1 MRKNVSGTATA
12 SAGPVPTAGNGCSPE
27 GCGALARLYSV
38 VTNSGLSSRL
48 PSVTSLVAPPGSA
61 RTSAFARRPLNCLI
75 DGTMMSTSSR
85 LGARQLAETGLA
97 AIDQSPVP
105 RPSR

>member
-1 MRKNVSGTATA
+1 MSGTVTA
-12 SAGPVPTAGNGCSPE
+12 SHGPVPTAGKGCSPE
-27 GCGALARLYSV
+27 GCAALAMLYSV
-38 VTNSGLSSRL
+38 VTNNGLSSRL
-48 PSVTSLVAPPGSA
+48 ASVTSLLAPPGSA

-75 DGTMMSTSSR
+75 DGPMTSTSSR
-85 LGARQLAETGLA
+85 SASLNWRKRGSA